1 MHFLI
6 GLIFSVWMA
15 VSASAQDSFA
25 VGQRAFNQL
34 TLENRILFQI
44 SMTAAGF
51 WPSVPNVTYSRR
63 LHQSIREFQGSL
75 NEAPTG
81 VITVPQVE
89 RLMERA
95 TVIMKGWGLRSV
107 VHPERGRALWVPFGL
122 DLSAGKTANGVLIKD
137 PKNSIRLA
145 YSYFA
150 GTDLRAGFEG
160 RLTEMV
166 AAGDVI
172 DYQLLRDDFFVI
184 AASKGAFKRYSRY
197 HRDGNG
203 LLGFD
208 FWWSKESAPVYG
220 DRLVTL
226 ISGSFWASM
235 TGSPYMTVAR
245 VSYPWENEPKVASNP
260 QVASAP
266 ASPQAAH
273 VPSPAA
279 PPTPKKATISAG
291 SGFFVSK
298 AGHILTNAH
307 VVEGC
312 SSVTI
317 KADGQTSGTGSVF
330 ARDAQNDLALIKIAN
345 SPATTLPVRSGA
357 RLGEGVAAFGFP
369 HSDMLATSG
378 NFTLGNVT
386 ALAGLG
392 NDTRFLQVSAPVQS
406 GNSGGPLLD
415 NHGNLIGIVTSK
427 LNAAKVMA
435 SSGDLP
441 QNVNFAVRSSLAM
454 GFLDANGVS
463 YEIGTNSSPK
473 LEPADLADR
482 AKQASVFVVCV
493 PSSN

>member
-1 MHFLI
+1 MRFLI
-6 GLIFSVWMA
+6 GFVFSVWVA
-15 VSASAQDSFA
+15 ASAAAQDTFA
-25 VGQRAFNQL
+25 IGQRAFNQL
-34 TLENRILFQI
+34 TVENRVLFQV
-44 SMTAAGF
+44 SMTAAGY
-51 WPSVPNVTYSRR
+51 WPSVPNVSYSRR
-63 LHQSIREFQGSL
+63 LHRAIQEFQNSL
-75 NEAPTG
+75 NQPPTG
-81 VITVPQVE
+81 VITVPQIE
-89 RLMERA
+89 WLMDRSA
-95 TVIMKGWGLRSV
+95 AVMKGWGLRSV
-107 VHPERGRALWVPFGL
+107 VHPERGRSLWVPFGL
-122 DLSAGKTANGVLIKD
+122 DLSAGKTDNGVLIKD
-137 PKNSIRLA
+137 PKNTLRLA
-145 YSYFA
+145 YSYFPGA
-150 GTDLRAGFEG
+150 DLRVGYDS
-160 RLTEMV
+160 RLREMIG
-166 AAGDVI
+166 AGDNI
-172 DYQLLRDDFFVI
+172 DYRLIKDDFFVI

-208 FWWSKESAPVYG
+208 FWWSRETAPVYG

-235 TGSPYMTVAR
+235 TGAPYMTVAR
-245 VSYPWENEPKVASNP
+245 VSYPWEREPKVESNP

-266 ASPQAAH
+266 ATPQAAP
-273 VPSPAA
+273 VPSSAA
-279 PPTPKKATISAG
+279 PPEPKKATISAG

-298 AGHILTNAH
+298 SGHILTNAH

-312 SSVTI
+312 SSV
-317 KADGQTSGTGSVF
+317 KVKPDGQTAVSGSVL
-330 ARDAQNDLALIKIAN
+330 ARDGQNDLALIKITN
-345 SPATTLPVRSGA
+345 NPAATLPIRPGV

-386 ALAGLG
+386 ALAGLSD
-392 NDTRFLQVSAPVQS
+392 DTRFLQVSAPVQS

-441 QNVNFAVRSSLAM
+441 QNVNFAVRSSLAI

-463 YEIGTNSSPK
+463 YETGTNTSAK

-482 AKQASVFVVCV
+482 AKQASVFIVCL
-493 PSSN
+493 P